1 VSCVNDSNHGS
12 VNSERRVAFL
22 RRVLGIL
29 NHRYF
34 LFTQFNTH
42 HIHSF
47 VSNVRGKGYNDNK
60 AVKGC
65 FPLLLNAECM
75 ALTRLIDGETKLMIG
90 SLLPTLHVVAP

>member
-34 LFTQFNTH
+34 LFTH

-60 AVKGC
+60 TVKGC

-90 SLLPTLHVVAP
+90 SLLQTLHVVAP